1 MGFSIWQLLIVLLI
15 VIVLFGTKKLRNIG
29 NDLGGAIKGF
39 RDATRNDDE
48 EKKDEVKKD
57 EVKQDDEK
65 KLAGDSKSESKKDN
79 VIDAEVIKKEQ
90 DKI

>member
-48 EKKDEVKKD
+48 EKKDEVKP
-57 EVKQDDEK
+57 DDEK